1 MTQQN
6 SQEPAQTPAVADAN
20 PQQQYVL
27 TPVADT
33 APVVV
38 DVGKELSGVQW
49 VARFPTS
56 IQTGDLVS
64 PFREGVE
71 GFIAAL
77 SEAGVGVDVSAT
89 LRPPERAFLMHYCTR
104 IAAGSIAPQDVPE
117 REGVDIEWVH
127 RNAQGQVDL
136 PASRQAARDMK
147 SAYQIVHP
155 PALVSRHSQG
165 RAIDMTLTNV
175 IGKSMNN
182 SQGQSVSISSLE
194 VLYQVGAS
202 YGVRKLVSDAPH
214 WSDDG
219 H

>member
-6 SQEPAQTPAVADAN
+6 TPAVAQTPANAN
-20 PQQQYVL
+20 SGVQQYQL

-38 DVGKELSGVQW
+38 NVEKELSGAQW
-49 VARFPTS
+49 VERFPTS
-56 IQTGDLVS
+56 RQTVDLIS
-64 PFREGVE
+64 PFRENVDR
-71 GFIAAL
+71 FIAAL
-77 SEAGVGVDVSAT
+77 SSAGVGVDISAT
-89 LRPPERAFLMHYCTR
+89 LRPPERAYLMHYCTR
-104 IAAGSIAPQDVPE
+104 IAAGAIAPQDVPE
-117 REGVDIEWVH
+117 MEGVDIEWVH
-127 RNAQGQVDL
+127 RDAQGQIDL
-136 PASRQAARDMK
+136 ARSKQAARAMK

-165 RAIDMTLTNV
+165 RAIDMTLSNV
-175 IGKSMNN
+175 MNRN
-182 SQGQSVSISSLE
+182 VVNGQGVEILISSSAI
-194 VLYQVGAS
+194 LYQVGSS